1 MFGFKARAR
10 ARAATEAAEISA
22 ARVAVHQRMSA
33 YLAQVLAEFDQGEPY
48 ASCAYDMQLGLDA
61 VLLNG
66 AEVFGPEIE
75 AAGEHVSAGAMLAGA
90 ALGTAIFTR
99 STEHPKYI
107 ADMRFVMSK
116 LSP

>member
-1 MFGFKARAR
+1 MDAIRL
-10 ARAATEAAEISA
+10 
-22 ARVAVHQRMSA
+22 AVHQRMST
-33 YLAQVLAEFDQGEPY
+33 YLAQVLTEFDHAEPY

-66 AEVFGPEIE
+66 AGVFGPEIE

-107 ADMRFVMSK
+107 ADMRYVMSK
-116 LSP
+116 LSS